1 LSAFFLGFH
10 KIRTQANTSETV
22 VNVPA
27 LKRRILQKKN
37 KNKKMCL
44 KSKKEKEK
52 EKTGLYAK
60 KEKSVVNVPTL

>member
-1 LSAFFLGFH
+1 VGFH

-27 LKRRILQKKN
+27 LKRRILQKN

-44 KSKKEKEK
+44 KSKKEKEKEK

>member
-1 LSAFFLGFH
+1 LSTFP
-10 KIRTQANTSETV
+10 R
-22 VNVPA
+22 
-27 LKRRILQKKN
+27 LKDVYYKKN